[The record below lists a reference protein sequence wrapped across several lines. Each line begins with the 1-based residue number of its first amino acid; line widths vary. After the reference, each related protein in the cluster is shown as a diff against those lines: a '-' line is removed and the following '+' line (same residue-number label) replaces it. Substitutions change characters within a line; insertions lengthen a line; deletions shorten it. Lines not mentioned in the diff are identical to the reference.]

1 MLTAFMLVKGV
12 LDEGDVAVVAADSAA
27 VGNRRERLRDA
38 TTAEIKDT
46 ARALLVEAGPDACT
60 LRAIAREMGMTAPAL
75 YRYFGS
81 REDLI
86 AALYQDLL
94 TEITVTLEQ
103 ARDTVGRED
112 PVGRL
117 MAACRAFRQ
126 WSLAHRQE
134 FQLMFASA
142 GEGAPPA
149 HDRVDSDLSFG
160 GVFLGVFVEIWQ
172 AQPFA
177 APEATDLPDSLVEQ
191 LRTFSSCVGDV
202 LPLGVL
208 AAYLSGWVRLY
219 GAVTIEVFGHLGF
232 ALEDAEP
239 MFEAMLADMRRQL
252 TTPPEASTRGRR
264 R

>member
-1 MLTAFMLVKGV
+1 MPVG
-12 LDEGDVAVVAADSAA
+12 GAVS
-27 VGNRRERLRDA
+27 GNRRERLRDA

-81 REDLI
+81 HEELV

-94 TEITVTLEQ
+94 TEITGTLEQ
-103 ARDTVGRED
+103 ARDTVGTED

-126 WSLAHRQE
+126 WSLANRQE
-134 FQLMFASA
+134 FQLVFASA
-142 GEGAPPA
+142 GEGAPPGHTPA
-149 HDRVDSDLSFG
+149 DSDLSFG
-160 GVFLGVFVEIWQ
+160 GVFLGVFVEIWD
-172 AQPFA
+172 AEPFA
-177 APEATDLPDSLVEQ
+177 APEVGDLPSSLVEQ
-191 LRTFSSCVGDV
+191 LRTFSTCIGDV

-252 TTPPEASTRGRR
+252 TTPRPSTRGRR
-264 R
+264 G